1 MLFHVIGIKEVT
13 NGTENKKHN
22 IDILIK
28 GDSESFIRIF
38 LQKHNI
44 IVLSVAEYNKPSSDF
59 GNLQIDISYKDK
71 QEDLVNIFSYL
82 TDIKSALFL
91 FMTIWFAVENINFT
105 NENKLQD
112 REISDII
119 KEATIQLEATK
130 VQQKQEVT
138 DKKDQER
145 KMYKDEKLEKTI
157 KIAEKAFIQIED
169 LLQKVW
175 PRVSQDKIRDI
186 KLMAQELTK
195 LKMWRNDDKMSE
207 LLEKIYDKID
217 AIDTEYLEYMHK
229 NISYPIEGSVV
240 TNIDVIS
247 ENQKFKKS
255 KKIKAIWAKR
265 DIDDNYYLSFESLW
279 IYIKFLFKDLKDR
292 TKRLSDFVSNSF
304 GYMGLAMLTILIAMS
319 LIFRFNK
326 VSYAIDQNLYHY
338 VFLIKIAIFGL
349 ILFFIQKIKKDTISS
364 NILFLIIAIV
374 VAVMLFWFLKMSF
387 SF

>member
-13 NGTENKKHN
+13 NSAENKKHN
-22 IDILIK
+22 LDVLIK
-28 GDSESFIRIF
+28 WGSEGFIRAF

-44 IVLSVAEYNKPSSDF
+44 IVLSIVEYNKPTSDF
-59 GNLQIDISYKDK
+59 GNLQLDIIYKDN
-71 QEDLVNIFSYL
+71 QQNLVSLFSYL
-82 TDIKSALFL
+82 TDIKSALLL
-91 FMTIWFAVENINFT
+91 FMTIWFKIKNINFI
-105 NENKLQD
+105 NEGRLKD
-112 REISDII
+112 REISNIMQESITEI
-119 KEATIQLEATK
+119 KSIKT
-130 VQQKQEVT
+130 QQKQEAT
-138 DKKDQER
+138 HKKEQE
-145 KMYKDEKLEKTI
+145 KKIYKDEKLEKTI
-157 KIAEKAFIQIED
+157 KIAEQAFTQIEE

-186 KLMAQELTK
+186 KIMAQELTK

-217 AIDTEYLEYMHK
+217 AIDTEYLDYMQK
-229 NISYPIEGSVV
+229 NISYPIDDSVV

-247 ENQKFKKS
+247 ENQKFKKA

-265 DIDDNYYLSFESLW
+265 DTDDNYYLSFESLW
-279 IYIKFLFKDLKDR
+279 IYIKFLFKDIKNR
-292 TKRLSDFVSNSF
+292 SKRFPDFISNVFWYLS
-304 GYMGLAMLTILIAMS
+304 LATLGMLIAMS

-349 ILFFIQKIKKDTISS
+349 ILFFIQKIKKNTTYST
-364 NILFLIIAIV
+364 ILFLIVSMV
-374 VAVMLFWFLKMSF
+374 VAVILFWFMKMNF